1 MSSLPRMAIVVPV
14 FDGAA
19 TLGECLAALLPG
31 VADGDEIVVVDDG
44 SRDGSAGIA
53 EAAGVRIIR
62 QAVNGGQAAARNVG
76 VGATSGDVVLFV
88 DADVVVAPDVI
99 ARVRQILAT
108 RAEIGA
114 VFGSYDDRPRA
125 GGVVSAYRNLLH
137 HYVHQRGAAEAFT
150 FWAGCGAVR
159 RAAFEQVDGFDER
172 PWRRAI
178 EDIELGYRLRAAGHR
193 LLLDPTLF
201 CTHLK
206 RWTLRSMLWTDTA
219 SRALPWTRLMI
230 ETPGAGSD
238 LNLTLAQRLSVALVG
253 GGLATGVTALVWPM
267 LLWAALAAFGTVAF
281 LNRDFYGYLARRRG
295 AAFAAASIPL
305 HLLYFVCSGVGF
317 AWAWAGWAAGQRAPG
332 TARRASA

>member
-1 MSSLPRMAIVVPV
+1 MSSLPRIAIVVPV

-31 VADGDEIVVVDDG
+31 LACGDEILVVDDG
-44 SRDGSAGIA
+44 SRDGSARIA
-53 EAAGVRIIR
+53 EAAGVRVMR
-62 QAVNGGQAAARNVG
+62 LPANGGQAAARNIG
-76 VGATSGDVVLFV
+76 VGASRADVIVFV
-88 DADVVVAPDVI
+88 DADVVVAADVI
-99 ARVRQILAT
+99 ARVRQTLAA
-108 RAEIGA
+108 RPEIAA

-125 GGVVSAYRNLLH
+125 ESVVSAYRNLLH

-159 RAAFEQVDGFDER
+159 RAAFEHVGGFDER

-193 LLLDPTLF
+193 ILLDPTLL

-230 ETPGAGSD
+230 ETPGGGSD

-253 GGLATGVTALVWPM
+253 GGLAACVAALVWPT
-267 LLWAALAAFGTVAF
+267 LLWAALAAFGTVAV
-281 LNRDFYGYLARRRG
+281 LNRDFYRYLARRRG
-295 AAFAAASIPL
+295 AAFAAATIPL
-305 HLLYFVCSGVGF
+305 HLLYFSCSGVGF
-317 AWAWAGWAAGQRAPG
+317 AWAWAGWMAGQRAAG
-332 TARRASA
+332 AAQRASA